1 MCLSVHGGCL
11 SQDWS
16 PASGCFCWIWLCDS
30 QMKQKAGPPDSG
42 RLKRSALAVAGIA
55 GILLC
60 VLIAWPFLGAIT
72 WALTLAILFLP
83 LHLRVERIVRHPN
96 IAALLSTAI
105 VIVVVVVP
113 AVFVVERLITEAAS
127 GILSLQARVES
138 GELQALLD
146 SHPTLAPLGDWID
159 RQFDLPSMMA
169 SIATWLS
176 NIGAIFVK
184 GSLLQAVEVFITFY
198 LLFYFLRDRL
208 AAKTMI
214 KAWLPLTPPET
225 EHLFRRVAETVHAT
239 VYGTL
244 AVAAVQG
251 TLGGLMFWV
260 LGLPTPLLWGLV
272 MGLLSIVPV
281 LGAFVV
287 WIPAAILLV
296 SGWKL
301 GTRAHSCGL
310 GRDCGW
316 RNRQRPAADV
326 RRQPSAPAYHSRV
339 HFHCRRPCAV
349 WRAGLHPRPPG
360 GDDDHAACGDSGC
373 GTRHQAKHP
382 TENKASPDQRKLSR
396 QGVGGCTCPPR
407 VL

>member
-1 MCLSVHGGCL
+1 
-11 SQDWS
+11 
-16 PASGCFCWIWLCDS
+16 
-30 QMKQKAGPPDSG
+30 MKQKTGSPD
-42 RLKRSALAVAGIA
+42 RNRIKRSALAVAGIA
-55 GILLC
+55 GMLLC

-83 LHLRVERIVRHPN
+83 LHVQIEKIFKHRN
-96 IAALLSTAI
+96 ISALFSTAI

-113 AVFVVERLITEAAS
+113 AFFVVERLITEAVS
-127 GILSLQARVES
+127 GILSLQAHVES

-146 SHPTLAPLGDWID
+146 SHPTLAPLGNWID
-159 RQFDLPSMMA
+159 RKFDLPSMMA
-169 SIATWLS
+169 SIATWFS
-176 NIGAIFVK
+176 NIGAMFVK

-281 LGAFVV
+281 LGSFVV
-287 WIPAAILLV
+287 WIPTAILLILDG
-296 SGWKL
+296 SWA
-301 GTRAHSCGL
+301 RALILAAGGGIVVGSIDNILRPMFVG
-310 GRDCGW
+310 
-316 RNRQRPAADV
+316 NRLRMHTIPAFI
-326 RRQPSAPAYHSRV
+326 SI
-339 HFHCRRPCAV
+339 
-349 WRAGLHPRPPG
+349 
-360 GDDDHAACGDSGC
+360 
-373 GTRHQAKHP
+373 
-382 TENKASPDQRKLSR
+382 
-396 QGVGGCTCPPR
+396 VGGL
-407 VL
+407 VLFGAPGFILGPLAATMTMLLVEIWMQQKPSSQTSD

>member
-1 MCLSVHGGCL
+1 
-11 SQDWS
+11 
-16 PASGCFCWIWLCDS
+16 
-30 QMKQKAGPPDSG
+30 MKQKAGPLDSN
-42 RLKRSALAVAGIA
+42 RLKRLALAVAGGL

-60 VLIAWPFLGAIT
+60 GLIAWPFLGAIT
-72 WALTLAILFLP
+72 WAVTLSILFLP
-83 LHLRVERIVRHPN
+83 LHVRVEKLVKHPN

-127 GILSLQARVES
+127 GIKSLQARVES

-146 SHPTLAPLGDWID
+146 SHPALAPVGNWID

-169 SIATWLS
+169 SLATWLS
-176 NIGAIFVK
+176 NIGATFVK
-184 GSLLQAVEVFITFY
+184 GSLLQVVEVFITFY

-214 KAWLPLTPPET
+214 KAWLPLTPLES
-225 EHLFRRVAETVHAT
+225 EQLLRRVAETVQAT

-281 LGAFVV
+281 LGAFIV
-287 WIPAAILLV
+287 WIPASILLLLDGSWV
-296 SGWKL
+296 
-301 GTRAHSCGL
+301 RALILAAWGGL
-310 GRDCGW
+310 VVGSIDNVLRPMLVG
-316 RNRQRPAADV
+316 NRLRLHTIPAFI
-326 RRQPSAPAYHSRV
+326 SI
-339 HFHCRRPCAV
+339 
-349 WRAGLHPRPPG
+349 
-360 GDDDHAACGDSGC
+360 
-373 GTRHQAKHP
+373 
-382 TENKASPDQRKLSR
+382 
-396 QGVGGCTCPPR
+396 VGGLLLFGAPGFILGPLAATVTMLVVQFWTHHEAASVTPER
-407 VL
+407 E

>member
-1 MCLSVHGGCL
+1 
-11 SQDWS
+11 
-16 PASGCFCWIWLCDS
+16 
-30 QMKQKAGPPDSG
+30 MKQKTGSPDSK
-42 RLKRSALAVAGIA
+42 RIKRSALAVASIA
-55 GILLC
+55 GMLLC

-83 LHLRVERIVRHPN
+83 LHVQIEKIFKHRN
-96 IAALLSTAI
+96 IAALFSTAI

-113 AVFVVERLITEAAS
+113 AFFVVERLITEAVS

-146 SHPTLAPLGDWID
+146 SRPTLAPLGDWID
-159 RQFDLPSMMA
+159 RQFNLPSMMA

-176 NIGAIFVK
+176 NIGAMFVK

-281 LGAFVV
+281 LGSFVV
-287 WIPAAILLV
+287 WIPTAMLLILDGSWARALILAAWGGIVVGSIDNILRPMFVGNRLRMHTIPAFISIVGGLVLFGAPGFILGPLAATMTMLLV
-296 SGWKL
+296 EIWMQQK
-301 GTRAHSCGL
+301 
-310 GRDCGW
+310 
-316 RNRQRPAADV
+316 
-326 RRQPSAPAYHSRV
+326 PSSQTS
-339 HFHCRRPCAV
+339 
-349 WRAGLHPRPPG
+349 
-360 GDDDHAACGDSGC
+360 D
-373 GTRHQAKHP
+373 
-382 TENKASPDQRKLSR
+382 
-396 QGVGGCTCPPR
+396 
-407 VL
+407 

>member
-1 MCLSVHGGCL
+1 
-11 SQDWS
+11 
-16 PASGCFCWIWLCDS
+16 
-30 QMKQKAGPPDSG
+30 MKQKTVSSNSN
-42 RLKRSALAVAGIA
+42 RLKRSALAVAVIV

-72 WALTLAILFLP
+72 WALTLAILFSP
-83 LHLRVERIVRHPN
+83 LHVRVEKVVRHPN

-113 AVFVVERLITEAAS
+113 AIFVVERLITEAAS

-146 SHPTLAPLGDWID
+146 SHPSLAPLESWID

-169 SIATWLS
+169 SVATWLS
-176 NIGAIFVK
+176 NIGATFVK

-225 EHLFRRVAETVHAT
+225 EQLLRRVVETVHAT

-281 LGAFVV
+281 LGAFIV
-287 WIPAAILLV
+287 WIPAAILLILDG
-296 SGWKL
+296 SWA
-301 GTRAHSCGL
+301 RAL
-310 GRDCGW
+310 IL
-316 RNRQRPAADV
+316 AA
-326 RRQPSAPAYHSRV
+326 
-339 HFHCRRPCAV
+339 
-349 WRAGLHPRPPG
+349 WG
-360 GDDDHAACGDSGC
+360 GIV
-373 GTRHQAKHP
+373 
-382 TENKASPDQRKLSR
+382 
-396 QGVGGCTCPPR
+396 VGGIDN
-407 VL
+407 VLRPMFVGNRLRLHTIPAFISIVGGLLLFGAPGFILGPLAATMTVLLVEIWMRHETSSQTSE